1 MANYYRRKNGTYCVR
16 VSNGLKNG
24 KQALINTTYKPPAGA
39 TKAMIERGV
48 KEFATMFEASVHQ
61 GFYVLPGSSA
71 KSVKNAFGMTVGSF
85 IRDTYFSRASV
96 KYSPNTVRFYHM
108 VCEQFII
115 PTYGNIRLHDIAP
128 FHLQGFIDGLSAPD
142 SRSDSNNSNP
152 LSPSSVKRY
161 ATVFSSVMSEACK
174 AGFINAHPFKNAVF
188 NYPKQRRT
196 TVDVYDED
204 DVRRFVE
211 GLQNEPLQIQGIL
224 LSALMLGLR
233 RAEIVALKWDDVDFV
248 KGCIRI
254 SRSAYKVK
262 GKEQGEKAPKSQ
274 KSVRTVFFSESYKE
288 VLLKIGEEQGGKRK
302 GYIFSDG
309 NGKMISLYA
318 PTEICADFE
327 RRCGLRH
334 LKLHGLRHTCA
345 SLMVS
350 NGVDPETVKSMLGH
364 DSLRTTDIYLH
375 PYENNMKQAA
385 DLLGNL
391 MKGGDANESENNT
404 ANC

>member
-16 VSNGLKNG
+16 VSNGMKNG
-24 KQALINTTYKPPAGA
+24 RQELVGATYKPPAGA
-39 TKAMIERGV
+39 TKAMIEKGV
-48 KEFATMFEASVHQ
+48 REFAALFEAAVHN
-61 GFYVLPGSSA
+61 GLYVPGSNP
-71 KSVKNAFGMTVGSF
+71 KSVKNSFGMTVESF
-85 IRDTYFSRASV
+85 IMDTYFSRASV

-115 PTYGNIRLHDIAP
+115 PTYGDIRLHDIAP
-128 FHLQGFIDGLSAPD
+128 YHMQGFINGLSAPE
-142 SRSDSNNSNP
+142 SRSDSNNTEP
-152 LSPSSVKRY
+152 LSPSTVKRY

-174 AGFINAHPFKNAVF
+174 AGFISSHPFKNAVF
-188 NYPKQRRT
+188 DYPKQRRA

-204 DVRRFVE
+204 EVRRFVD
-211 GLQNEPLQIQGIL
+211 GLQNEPLQTQGIL

-233 RAEIVALKWDDVDFV
+233 RAEIVALKWEDVDFV
-248 KGCIRI
+248 KGSVRI

-262 GKEQGEKAPKSQ
+262 GKDQGEKAPKSQ
-274 KSVRTVFFSESYKE
+274 KSVRTVFFSGDYRDL
-288 VLLKIGEEQGGKRK
+288 LLKISEEQGGKRK

-327 RRCGLRH
+327 RRCGIRH

-375 PYENNMKQAA
+375 PYERNMKQAA
-385 DLLGNL
+385 DLIGNL
-391 MKGGDANESENNT
+391 MKGENAHESENIASNS
-404 ANC
+404 